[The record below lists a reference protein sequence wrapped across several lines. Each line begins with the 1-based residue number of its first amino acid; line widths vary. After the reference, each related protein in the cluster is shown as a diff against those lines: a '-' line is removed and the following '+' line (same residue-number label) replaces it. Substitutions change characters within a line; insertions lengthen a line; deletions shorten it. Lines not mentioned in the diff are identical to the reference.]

1 MDRPKTTY
9 YMDNLIYGKEINSPG
24 RKNFKIFSMELLQE
38 EALATIGEAHAETV
52 CGVAELSE

>member
-38 EALATIGEAHAETV
+38 L
-52 CGVAELSE
+52 